1 MNKPSR
7 TLLLSA
13 GLLSVVA
20 LTACAAAAPATVSRP
35 ADNAT
40 LAPCPESPNCVS
52 TQAPASDTQHS
63 MPPIPYTGAADDA
76 RQKLLAVIAA
86 MPRTKIVADE
96 DNYIHA
102 TFTSLVF
109 RFVDDVEFVI
119 DDSAKQIHFRSAS
132 RVGYGDMGVNR
143 KRMEE
148 ITSRFAAP

>member
-1 MNKPSR
+1 MNKSSK

-13 GLLSVVA
+13 GLLSVLA
-20 LTACAAAAPATVSRP
+20 LTACAAATPATVKRP
-35 ADNAT
+35 ADNTT
-40 LAPCPESPNCVS
+40 LAPCPDSPNCVS

-63 MPPIPYTGAADDA
+63 MPPIPYTGSADDA

-86 MPRTKIVADE
+86 MPRTKVVADE
-96 DNYIHA
+96 GNYIHA

-119 DDSAKQIHFRSAS
+119 DDSAKQIHFRSAA